1 MTVLEAMLG
10 VQGRPEEIIAQQES
24 LRKRFLLVESGLLEE
39 SLGSLR
45 EPQLHWPKGQCRALH
60 GGLPLRAPLG
70 SGTDAD
76 RSRGWGQGVASK
88 VRPFS

>member
-1 MTVLEAMLG
+1 MTALEAKLG
-10 VQGRPEEIIAQQES
+10 VQGGPEEIIAQQES

-39 SLGSLR
+39 SLGSLW

-60 GGLPLRAPLG
+60 GGLPLRAPPG